1 MLCTRVREA
10 RRDVAAAS
18 RAGEPWRRVEF
29 TGAFCMEQCSMGVSV
44 RVGDRVYCSV
54 QLENVESFFY
64 DEVMPRVSAA
74 AAAAAVEVAR

>member
-1 MLCTRVREA
+1 
-10 RRDVAAAS
+10 
-18 RAGEPWRRVEF
+18 
-29 TGAFCMEQCSMGVSV
+29 MGVSV
-44 RVGDRVYCSV
+44 RVGNRVYRSV